1 MTAARPR
8 PARNLLLI
16 TTDQERW
23 FDDDPVPLP
32 GHAWLRR
39 HGTTFDRFYAASMAC
54 SPARSVM
61 YTGQHVPVTGVIDNV
76 GVAGQS
82 DLSTELPTLG
92 SLLRAR
98 GYRCAYK
105 GKWHLSLGALAP
117 QAAGPLPDALEV
129 YGFSDYNETGD
140 DLGLAYEGHRRDDA
154 IAVDVVNWLTT
165 EGSSTNA
172 SGAPWCLAV
181 NFVNPHDIMFGS
193 VDVELLAKNRSRA
206 EGSRRFTGPPD
217 EEIYRATWDLADE
230 PTWSDSFDRSVR
242 PTAHVDFLVANQLFT
257 GAPARTLEEL
267 RQFRDYYLN
276 CIREVDRAIM
286 AVIDGLR
293 RAGLAD
299 DTVVI
304 FTSDHGELAGAHGLY
319 GKGPCSYDENIRL
332 PLIIVDPDR
341 PRGQRTDV
349 IASQLDLVPTMLS
362 LAGGSSGV
370 PLPERLPGF
379 DLSAAVGGGDH
390 SSPRRQALFV
400 YEMLV
405 FIDGDWALR
414 TFAGMR
420 GDDSVTGRDFT
431 KRGLM
436 RTLITDRFKFS
447 RYFSPCDH
455 HRPASIEEL
464 QARNTLELFD
474 VEHDPYQRFD
484 LAVAPSA
491 DAMELIE
498 HLDSELSSL
507 IAAEVGDDDGHW
519 LPRFEGAPW
528 VR

>member
-1 MTAARPR
+1 MTATRAR

-61 YTGQHVPVTGVIDNV
+61 YTGQHVPITGVIDNV
-76 GVAGQS
+76 GVAGQP
-82 DLSTELPTLG
+82 DLTTAVPTLG
-92 SLLRAR
+92 TLLGAR

-105 GKWHLSLGALAP
+105 GKWHLSVEALA
-117 QAAGPLPDALEV
+117 QHATGPLPDALEA
-129 YGFSDYNETGD
+129 YGFSDYNDVGD
-140 DLGLAYEGHRRDDA
+140 DIGLAYEGHGRDDA
-154 IAVDVVNWLTT
+154 IAADAVKWLTT
-165 EGSSTNA
+165 EGSSANA
-172 SGAPWCLAV
+172 SGVPWCLAV

-193 VDVELLAKNRSRA
+193 VDAAMMEKNRSRTR
-206 EGSRRFTGPPD
+206 GRWFTGPPD
-217 EEIYRATWDLADE
+217 AEIYRATWDLADD
-230 PTWSDSFDRSVR
+230 PTWSDAFDRSVR
-242 PTAHVDFLVANQLFT
+242 PAAHLDYLVANQLFT
-257 GAPARTLEEL
+257 GTPASTPEEL

-276 CIREVDRAIM
+276 CMREVDMAIM
-286 AVIDGLR
+286 TVIDGLR
-293 RAGLAD
+293 TADLAD
-299 DTVVI
+299 DTVVVL
-304 FTSDHGELAGAHGLY
+304 TSDHGELGGAHGLF
-319 GKGPCSYDENIRL
+319 GKGPCAYDENLRV
-332 PLIIVDPDR
+332 PLIVVDPQR
-341 PRGQRTDV
+341 PAGGRTAV
-349 IASQLDLVPTMLS
+349 IGSQLDLVPTMLS
-362 LAGGSSGV
+362 LVAGSPSA
-370 PLPERLPGF
+370 PLPGQLPGR
-379 DLSAAVGGGDH
+379 DLSAALDGGAPAV
-390 SSPRRQALFV
+390 PRREALFV
-400 YEMLV
+400 YEMLIFV
-405 FIDGDWALR
+405 DGDWALR

-420 GDDSVTGRDFT
+420 TDDPVTGRDFT

-447 RYFSPCDH
+447 RYFSPGDH

-464 QARNTLELFD
+464 LARNTLELFD
-474 VEHDPYQRFD
+474 LEDDPLERVD
-484 LAVAPSA
+484 LAVAPIA
-491 DAMELIE
+491 DTLALIE